1 MQFPVSAVAGDFEN
15 YKYFL
20 PKTNQIVLAT
30 RKEKLVLLD
39 KCTKL
44 NMQDARTV
52 VKMIKVSTENL
63 INL

>member
-1 MQFPVSAVAGDFEN
+1 MQFPVSAVAGYFED
-15 YKYFL
+15 YKHFL
-20 PKTNQIVLAT
+20 PKTKQVVLAT
-30 RKEKLVLLD
+30 HKEKTVLFD
-39 KCTKL
+39 KCMKL